1 MEIGAGFHGE
11 LTGRQNILL
20 HGVILGMSREEIKR
34 STSAIIEFSEI
45 QGDLNY
51 DGLINIQDV
60 IMIVNFILNN
70 HNNECSDI
78 NEDGLIDIL
87 DIINLLDIILDN

>member
-1 MEIGAGFHGE
+1 M
-11 LTGRQNILL
+11 
-20 HGVILGMSREEIKR
+20 
-34 STSAIIEFSEI
+34 
-45 QGDLNY
+45 
-51 DGLINIQDV
+51 
-60 IMIVNFILNN
+60 VNFILNN